1 MEKTQM
7 RLTKTFYYAPTSS
20 RAPSIV
26 NEEIFKSICQVNSEF
41 KWSFFKHKKL
51 FYNLRKGPIP

>member
-1 MEKTQM
+1 M

-41 KWSFFKHKKL
+41 MWSFFKHKKL